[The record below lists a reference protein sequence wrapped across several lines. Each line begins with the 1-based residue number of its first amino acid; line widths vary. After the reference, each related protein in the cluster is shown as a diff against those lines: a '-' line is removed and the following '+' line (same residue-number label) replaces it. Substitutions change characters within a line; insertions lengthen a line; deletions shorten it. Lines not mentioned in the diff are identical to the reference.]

1 MHTQRKTGLNRGVA
15 GTKVE
20 GPWYEDQ
27 RLWTETSEE
36 TWGAEEFN
44 IAYPQNNSMGM
55 VTYIVQML

>member
-27 RLWTETSEE
+27 RLWNRADVIECYAIVETQLGNLFGQ
-36 TWGAEEFN
+36 T
-44 IAYPQNNSMGM
+44 AY
-55 VTYIVQML
+55 